1 MSALF
6 IGLNVEGSPQPAKSS
21 GGLTG
26 QAMPAGLPMFTGEID
41 DDDTSEE
48 DYDDLIRAHSR
59 IMKQQE
65 YEARQR
71 DGYVDKRDSS

>member
-1 MSALF
+1 
-6 IGLNVEGSPQPAKSS
+6 
-21 GGLTG
+21 
-26 QAMPAGLPMFTGEID
+26 MPAGLPMFTGELD